1 MCRQDGD
8 LLSEASTILLRWNTG
23 EFPTCL
29 LQTRKSFAKHVR
41 VETARVPFSVHPY
54 SRKILTLPKLAELHL
69 HIFKGVCTLFSIH
82 VHAWARACVV
92 CVCICACV
100 YTCYGIPVRIK
111 EQVLG
116 GNFLLPPVRSVGEI
130 QVIRPV

>member
-29 LQTRKSFAKHVR
+29 LHTRKSFAKHIR
-41 VETARVPFSVHPY
+41 VETSRVPFSVHPY

-82 VHAWARACVV
+82 VRAWCV
-92 CVCICACV
+92 CVHMCIRV
-100 YTCYGIPVRIK
+100 YMLWHTYDNQRTSVRRKFSVATC
-111 EQVLG
+111 
-116 GNFLLPPVRSVGEI
+116 EI
-130 QVIRPV
+130 CR